1 MSLPVPPSPTRSHT
15 SRLRLDLPFDA
26 RNELARL
33 ALEQHRS
40 AESQAVFMLEQ
51 LLRRSSARRQTTQP
65 LTAA

>member
-1 MSLPVPPSPTRSHT
+1 MSLPGPPSPTRSYT

-26 RNELARL
+26 RTELARL

-51 LLRRSSARRQTTQP
+51 MLRRSSARRQTIDVPTP
-65 LTAA
+65 A